1 LIVVNVFLDGHPLR
15 TPRPT
20 LAGAFEA
27 AVDATRPLGRVII
40 EVKADGL
47 PLADDL
53 VAAPPESAVGH
64 SELRFTSA
72 DPRQLVRV
80 TLMDAAD
87 ALSTAQADQLAAA
100 DLINSGQTGPALE
113 HLRSA
118 LATWQAVQDVLDR
131 SAQLLGLNLS
141 TLGGT
146 SIQGLDPDEGFAP
159 ALEALTGHLSCVRTG
174 LSDQDWSALSDTI
187 GYDLDAQANLW
198 KRLLK
203 GLADHVA
210 TLPVGTGSGA

>member
-1 LIVVNVFLDGHPLR
+1 M
-15 TPRPT
+15 
-20 LAGAFEA
+20 
-27 AVDATRPLGRVII
+27 DATRPLGRVII

-53 VAAPPESAVGH
+53 VAAPPESAGGH

-141 TLGGT
+141 KLGGT
-146 SIQGLDPDEGFAP
+146 AIPGLDSDEGFTP
-159 ALEALTGHLSCVRTG
+159 ALEALTSHLSCVRTG

-187 GYDLDAQANLW
+187 GYDLDAQVNLW